1 VWLGVAQEK
10 SMIGDAAQYQELVTL
25 YSSYGDDELI
35 ELGRGMA
42 DLTEMAQEALKGELT
57 RRGLKI
63 AVARAPVEMRV
74 LSEDDLADMRTYAE
88 SAPAECI
95 FDFEDERA
103 VTAAY
108 YALTAEGIEAIVV
121 SGGARP
127 DKRGPQVVVTPKDAE
142 RAAAILSQPSAEKL
156 KAETEEAFAGFH
168 LPKCPACG
176 RAETLL
182 ESVDPVN
189 QWRCDHCGHTWLEE
203 SVSSVE

>member
-1 VWLGVAQEK
+1 
-10 SMIGDAAQYQELVTL
+10 MIGDAAQFQELVTL
-25 YSSYGDDELI
+25 YGRYGDNELI

-42 DLTEMAQEALKGELT
+42 DLTELAQEALKGELT

-63 AVARAPVEMRV
+63 TPAEEPVETRV
-74 LSEDDLADMRTYAE
+74 LSEDDLADMRAYAE

-95 FDFEDERA
+95 FDFKDERT

-108 YALTAEGIEAIVV
+108 YALTVEGIQAIVV

-127 DKRGPQVVVTPKDAE
+127 DRHGPRLVVTAKDAE
-142 RAAAILSQPSAEKL
+142 RAAALLARPSAEEL
-156 KAETEEAFAGFH
+156 EAVTEQAFAGFD

-176 RAETLL
+176 GAETLL

-203 SVSSVE
+203 SVSSVD

>member
-1 VWLGVAQEK
+1 
-10 SMIGDAAQYQELVTL
+10 MIGDAAQYQELVTL
-25 YSSYGDDELI
+25 YGSYGDDELV

-42 DLTEMAQEALKGELT
+42 DLTEMAQEALKGELR

-63 AVARAPVEMRV
+63 APAGEPVEARV
-74 LSEDDLADMRTYAE
+74 LSEDDLSDMRAYAA

-95 FDFEDERA
+95 FDFEDQRA

-127 DKRGPQVVVTPKDAE
+127 DRQGPRVVVTPKDAE
-142 RAAAILSQPSAEKL
+142 RAAAILSRPSAEEL
-156 KAETEEAFAGFH
+156 KAETEEAFEGFD
-168 LPKCPACG
+168 LPQCPTCG
-176 RAETLL
+176 GAETLL

-189 QWRCDHCGHTWLEE
+189 QWRCDGCGHTWLEE
-203 SVSSVE
+203 SVSSMG

>member
-1 VWLGVAQEK
+1 
-10 SMIGDAAQYQELVTL
+10 MIGDAAQYQELVTL
-25 YSSYGDDELI
+25 YGSYGDDELV

-63 AVARAPVEMRV
+63 APAREPLEARV
-74 LSEDDLADMRTYAE
+74 LSEDELADMRTYAE

-95 FDFEDERA
+95 FDFEDDRA

-108 YALTAEGIEAIVV
+108 YALTGEGIEAIVV

-127 DKRGPQVVVTPKDAE
+127 DKRGPRIVVTPKDAE
-142 RAAAILSQPSAEKL
+142 RAAAILSQPSAEEL
-156 KAETEEAFAGFH
+156 KVETEEAFAGFD

-176 RAETLL
+176 GAETLL

-203 SVSSVE
+203 SVSSMG

>member
-1 VWLGVAQEK
+1 
-10 SMIGDAAQYQELVTL
+10 MIGDAAQYQELVTL
-25 YSSYGDDELI
+25 YGSYGDDELV

-57 RRGLKI
+57 RRGVKI
-63 AVARAPVEMRV
+63 APVGEPVEARV
-74 LSEDDLADMRTYAE
+74 LSEDDLSDMRTYAE

-121 SGGARP
+121 SGGAQP
-127 DKRGPQVVVTPKDAE
+127 DKRGLRVVVTPKDAE
-142 RAAAILSQPSAEKL
+142 RSAAILSRPSAEEL
-156 KAETEEAFAGFH
+156 KAETEEAFAGFD

-176 RAETLL
+176 GAEILL

-189 QWRCDHCGHTWLEE
+189 QWRCDHCGHSWLEE
-203 SVSSVE
+203 GVSSNG

>member
-1 VWLGVAQEK
+1 
-10 SMIGDAAQYQELVTL
+10 MIGDAAQYQELVTL
-25 YSSYGDDELI
+25 YGSYGDDELVA
-35 ELGRGMA
+35 LGRGIA

-63 AVARAPVEMRV
+63 APAGERAEVRI
-74 LSEDDLADMRTYAE
+74 LTDDDLRDMRTYAE

-95 FDFEDERA
+95 FDFENERA

-127 DKRGPQVVVTPKDAE
+127 DKQGPRVVVTPKDAE
-142 RAAAILSQPSAEKL
+142 RAAAILSQPSAEEL
-156 KAETEEAFAGFH
+156 KEEAFAGFD

-176 RAETLL
+176 GAETLL

-189 QWRCDHCGHTWLEE
+189 QWRCDGCGHTWLEE
-203 SVSSVE
+203 SVS